1 MRVRELHAAE
11 QRPACFIRAARLPP
25 LVAAVGPVWVET
37 PDQVLQIYENMKADG
52 RLRFFF

>member
-1 MRVRELHAAE
+1 MW
-11 QRPACFIRAARLPP
+11 RADARLHGPSSLLRPFAAPP
-25 LVAAVGPVWVET
+25 AVGPVWVEN